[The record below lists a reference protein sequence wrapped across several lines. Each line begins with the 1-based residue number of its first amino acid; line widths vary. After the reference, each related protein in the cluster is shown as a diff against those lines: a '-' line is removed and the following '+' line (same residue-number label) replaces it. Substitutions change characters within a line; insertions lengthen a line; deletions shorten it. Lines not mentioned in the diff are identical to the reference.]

1 MTGKIYIG
9 ITDHNWYEYLR
20 RRPDLDEV
28 NFWQPGGS
36 RQFRVL
42 KPGELFLF
50 KLHAP
55 NDFIV
60 GGGIFTHSTLLS
72 CSLAWEAFGDKNG
85 APTLE
90 VMRRRIEQYRKVPQ
104 GPSSDYTIGNIL
116 LSSPFFFDRAD
127 WIPVPESWHPN
138 IVQGKSYGLDSSAG
152 REIWRE
158 VSERIPATSRSEPI
172 HDTEYPMYG
181 DPVLIQPRLGQGGFR
196 ILVTDIY
203 QRHCAVTGEKTLP
216 VLDAAHIRPV
226 SQGGRHQVQN
236 GILMRTDIHRLF
248 DGGYVSV
255 TPDYRFRVSRR
266 IKEDFD
272 NGEPYYALQGRS
284 IWLPKQPQENPKPEL
299 LEWHSDEVFL
309 G

>member
-9 ITDHNWYEYLR
+9 ITDHNWYKFLR

-28 NFWQPGGS
+28 NFWQPGGK
-36 RQFRVL
+36 RQFKAL
-42 KPGELFLF
+42 KQGELFLF
-50 KLHAP
+50 KLHHP
-55 NDFIV
+55 NNFIV

-90 VMRRRIEQYRKVPQ
+90 IMRQQIEGYRKVPQ
-104 GPSSDYTIGNIL
+104 SSSSDYIIGNIL
-116 LSSPFFFDRAD
+116 LSSPFFFDRSH
-127 WIPVPESWHPN
+127 WIPIPKDWAHN
-138 IVQGKSYGLDSSAG
+138 IVSGKTYSLDSVTG
-152 REIWRE
+152 RDLWKQ
-158 VSERIPATSRSEPI
+158 VKERIAEIPPTLHAVDSGGE
-172 HDTEYPMYG
+172 MYG
-181 DPVLIQPRLGQGGFR
+181 DPVAIRPRLGQGGFR

-203 QRHCAVTGEKTLP
+203 RRHCAITGEKALP

-248 DGGYVSV
+248 DRGYVTV
-255 TPDYRFRVSRR
+255 TPDNRFRVSRR

-272 NGEPYYALQGRS
+272 NGEPYYALQGRN

-299 LEWHSDEVFL
+299 LEWHSDEVFM